1 MKSRRWFLFVAL
13 AILITF
19 SIFGTAQAQQGNAD
33 RGKQLFSQN
42 CAVCHG
48 ADANGRV
55 GPTLKK
61 DFPGIRVD
69 LFLRETIANGV
80 DGSVMPAWSRA
91 KGGPMT
97 DQDIDDIVA
106 FLRSLARPTPPI
118 NVTPPPTQT
127 AAPLPA
133 AVATFPAGDATRG
146 TQVFTENCV
155 VCHGDRGQ
163 GNIGANLRKDWPGI
177 DPNKFIEATVARGV
191 QGSKM
196 PAWAQSNGGPL
207 TNQQI
212 ADVTAY
218 IRTFKAAP
226 PPAPTE
232 SNIPASGP
240 GASTIALVC
249 GGLLVIG
256 AAVVLGVGLI
266 GRQRNTKRK

>member
-1 MKSRRWFLFVAL
+1 LFA
-13 AILITF
+13 
-19 SIFGTAQAQQGNAD
+19 
-33 RGKQLFSQN
+33 QN

-69 LFLRETIANGV
+69 LFLKETITNGV
-80 DGSVMPAWSRA
+80 DGSVMPAWSKS
-91 KGGPMT
+91 KGGPMS
-97 DQDIDDIVA
+97 DQDIDDVVA
-106 FLRSLARPTPPI
+106 YLRSLARPTPVI

-127 AAPLPA
+127 NAPLPA
-133 AVATFPAGDATRG
+133 AVATFPAGDLTRG
-146 TQVFTENCV
+146 TQVFAENCV

-177 DPNKFIEATVARGV
+177 DPDKFIEATVARGV

-218 IRTFKAAP
+218 IRSFKAAP
-226 PPAPTE
+226 PPAPTVSSIPTSTNSG
-232 SNIPASGP
+232 SNTALICGVIAVV
-240 GASTIALVC
+240 GALI
-249 GGLLVIG
+249 
-256 AAVVLGVGLI
+256 VLGVGLM
-266 GRQRNTKRK
+266 GRPRKPEPEEKE

>member
-1 MKSRRWFLFVAL
+1 MKNRRWFLLSAL
-13 AILITF
+13 AIVTTLF
-19 SIFGTAQAQQGNAD
+19 VFGTAHAQGDAN
-33 RGKQLFSQN
+33 RGKVLYLKN

-48 ADANGRV
+48 DEARGRL

-69 LFLRETIANGV
+69 LFLKETISNGV

-97 DQDIDDIVA
+97 DAEIDDVVA
-106 FLRSLARPTPPI
+106 YVRSLGRPTPAI
-118 NVTPPPTQT
+118 NVTPPPTET
-127 AAPLPA
+127 SAPLPA
-133 AVATFPAGDATRG
+133 AVATFPAGNASSG
-146 TQVFTENCV
+146 QKVFEDNCV

-177 DPNKFIEATVARGV
+177 DPDKFIEATVARGV

-196 PAWAQSNGGPL
+196 PAWAQSSGGPL
-207 TNQQI
+207 ANQQI

-218 IRTFKAAP
+218 IRTLKAAP
-226 PPAPTE
+226 PPAPTV

-240 GASTIALVC
+240 GANTTVLVC
-249 GGLLVIG
+249 
-256 AAVVLGVGLI
+256 AAVVLIGAVVILGVGLM
-266 GRQRNTKRK
+266 GRQRSTKRK